1 MGTATRTPIGA
12 PVSQVCVR
20 CRRPRALFCKRRICP
35 SQGSFRFKCARCG
48 AGYISDSETLFPIET
63 ALPRR
68 ERTKRSWRDRKSVA
82 NCTYWRDECDASPK
96 RRASLFTGKGSRSP
110 FLEWREGPAQWD
122 DLDRPRR
129 GAARESRS
137 HRALAAAR
145 PKGDRA
151 PACGCSDSEVLGREK
166 KCGTRMHLSNFLVET
181 DLPDTLTLV
190 SRVRQRIIRYALS
203 GSERS
208 QATM

>member
-1 MGTATRTPIGA
+1 MSAADDRAPCFANDASA
-12 PVSQVCVR
+12 PVRGHFASSARGAVLVTSAIAKRFSRSKPR
-20 CRRPRALFCKRRICP
+20 CLDA
-35 SQGSFRFKCARCG
+35 
-48 AGYISDSETLFPIET
+48 
-63 ALPRR
+63 R
-68 ERTKRSWRDRKSVA
+68 ERSAHGAIARASP

-208 QATM
+208 QATV